1 MKLINIW
8 GTVALAVC
16 MGTGIA
22 GAVTPRAACAD
33 LNNNGVCD
41 AGDVSVDKQIANDGY
56 FSTAR
61 SENGYKAPT
70 DSKVGLVLSGKISG
84 KGGVVYLVA
93 SGDIIVNDLVG
104 SGADNSAVI
113 LVSTGGSIKVADNAR
128 IKTGLFLKLSA
139 AEDVL
144 LGNKVILNARNHE
157 FGGQL
162 YVYSSNGAIR
172 VGEKSAISGDGYT
185 SVVTNDDTGD
195 DVTVGAGARIWSS
208 KASVAITAG
217 KSVSMRNAGVAG
229 DSVVIGSHASE
240 GARSQGGPGQ
250 TTVKNC
256 MVEGEGGVRVFADGG
271 EGSTV
276 DVSGTDFKVPS
287 PSDVTLEA
295 DIIVQ

>member
-1 MKLINIW
+1 MKRINIW

-16 MGTGIA
+16 MATGIA
-22 GAVTPRAACAD
+22 GAVPQRSACAD

-41 AGDVSVDKQIANDGY
+41 AGDVSVDKQISNDGY

-61 SENGYKAPT
+61 NESGYKAPEG
-70 DSKVGLVLSGKISG
+70 KVGLVLSGKISG

-93 SGDIIVNDLVG
+93 SGDIVVNDLIG

-113 LVSTGGSIKVADNAR
+113 LVSTGGSIIVEDNAKIR
-128 IKTGLFLKLSA
+128 TGLFLKLSA

-144 LGNKVILNARNHE
+144 LGSKVILNARNHE

-172 VGEKSAISGDGYT
+172 VGEKTAISGDGYT
-185 SVVTNDDTGD
+185 SVATNDDTGD

-217 KSVSMRNAGVAG
+217 KSVSMRNASIGG
-229 DSVVIGSHASE
+229 DAVVIGSHASE

-276 DVSGTDFKVPS
+276 DVTGTDFKVPS